1 MSAILNLSIDLSKLD
16 KSKLVEGKYL
26 NTQIFINDETRYGNN
41 VSMAYSQSKEES
53 ENKVPKTYIAN
64 GRVVYIK
71 DGIKLAEKQ
80 EKTISQVVENNLQPQ
95 ENDDLPF

>member
-80 EKTISQVVENNLQPQ
+80 EKDIKQVVENNMQQQ
-95 ENDDLPF
+95 EDDSLPF